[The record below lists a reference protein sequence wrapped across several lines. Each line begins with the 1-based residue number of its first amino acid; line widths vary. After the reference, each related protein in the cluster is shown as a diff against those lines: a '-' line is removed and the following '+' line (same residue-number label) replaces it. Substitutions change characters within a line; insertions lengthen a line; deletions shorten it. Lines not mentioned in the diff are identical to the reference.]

1 MQNYAYSEPL
11 KNAAAFGNEHLKLN
25 IKETSP
31 LEWQSG
37 KS

>member
-1 MQNYAYSEPL
+1 MQSHAHSESL
-11 KNAAAFGNEHLKLN
+11 KIAAAFVNEHLKLN
-25 IKETSP
+25 IKETSS